1 VNAPRTV
8 RLALGLG
15 LITLAWSAAA
25 LADRGGN
32 SAATITGTFSDGC
45 RDFTAHATKVGSEQG
60 KDISYVELHYADS
73 RVVRDETVASPD
85 YALDGPAGDEL
96 DFAVVKS
103 GTTTERFDCVLQN
116 SRPTAIL
123 EVKTPECFTWPD
135 GLVDCDGRIARTTW
149 SHSATDLGYGLV
161 RFFCGWPDD
170 QSCVDHVMPCELV
183 ELYSA
188 CRVTYTF
195 RGTSS
200 TDPDNDLTSWS
211 LDFGDGAS
219 VAGDWATNPPTEI
232 AHEYL
237 DRHCPTCSREP
248 ATLTVTDSAGQT
260 DADAQQVSHTYP
272 E

>member
-1 VNAPRTV
+1 MIALRTV
-8 RLALGLG
+8 RLALGLAVIA
-15 LITLAWSAAA
+15 LTWSAAA

-32 SAATITGTFSDGC
+32 SAATITGSFADGC
-45 RDFTAHATKVGSEQG
+45 RDFTAHATKVGSPLG
-60 KDISYVELHYADS
+60 KDISYVELHYADGD
-73 RVVRDETVASPD
+73 VVRDETIASPEF
-85 YALDGPAGDEL
+85 AIDGGTGDEI

-103 GTTTERFDCVLQN
+103 GTTTEPFDCVLQN

-123 EVKTPECFTWPD
+123 EVETPECFTWSD

-149 SHSATDLGYGLV
+149 SHSATELGYGLI
-161 RFFCGWPDD
+161 RFLCGWPDD

-200 TDPDNDLTSWS
+200 TDPDNDITSWS
-211 LDFGDGAS
+211 LDFGDGTS
-219 VAGDWATNPPTEI
+219 LSGDWATNPPTEI
-232 AHEYL
+232 SHEYL
-237 DRHCPTCSREP
+237 DRHCPTCFRGP
-248 ATLTVTDSAGQT
+248 ATLTVTDSAGET
-260 DADAQQVSHTYP
+260 DANSQLVSHVYP

>member
-1 VNAPRTV
+1 MNAPRTV
-8 RLALGLG
+8 RLALGLAVVA
-15 LITLAWSAAA
+15 LVWSAAA
-25 LADRGGN
+25 FADRGGN
-32 SAATITGTFSDGC
+32 SAATITGSFSDGC
-45 RDFTAHATKVGSEQG
+45 RDFTSHATKVGSQQG
-60 KDISYVELHYADS
+60 KDISYVELRYADGE
-73 RVVRDETVASPD
+73 VVRDETIASPD
-85 YALDGPAGDEL
+85 YSIDGAAGDEI

-200 TDPDNDLTSWS
+200 TDPDNDIASWS
-211 LDFGDGAS
+211 LDFGDGTS

-232 AHEYL
+232 THEYL

-248 ATLTVTDSAGQT
+248 ATLAVTDSTGQT
-260 DADAQQVSHTYP
+260 DTNAQLVSHTYP